1 MISIQGKGASTGVAI
16 GPLYFYQRA
25 KSTITRYE
33 VEDVYEEWG
42 RFKAAQAKAIDQLG
56 ELAEK
61 ARVEAGDDAALLF
74 ETHQMMAEDMD
85 YEESIEEMIKE
96 QKMNAEAA
104 VIDTAAVFADMFAQM
119 DDTYMQARAAD
130 VKDVSN
136 RIISALTGAVQ
147 GGIDSAVPVILAA
160 DDLAPSETVQLD
172 KSKIL
177 GFVTEGGSGS
187 SHTAI
192 LARTMGIPAIIG
204 VGNQLKPE
212 YEGREVIIDG
222 STGKV
227 VVGADEQTKQV
238 LMKKREDQ
246 IKMRKMLEELKG
258 KENVTKDG
266 QKIKVY
272 CNIGDPED
280 VPPVLNND
288 GGGIGLFRSEFLYLN
303 CDDYPTEEYQFQAYK
318 KVLSDMEGKEVVIRT
333 LDIGADKQ
341 IDYFELPK
349 EENPALG
356 NRALRICLNRPEIF
370 RTQLRALFRA
380 SAYGKLGI
388 MFPMVTSVWEVK
400 EARKMCEQVKKELD
414 AEGIPYS
421 PDVEIGIM
429 IETPAAAMM
438 SDRLAK
444 LVDFFSCGTN
454 DLTQYTLACDRQN
467 NDLGR
472 FFNPHHP
479 AVLRLLKMVCDN
491 AHKNGVWVGICG
503 ELGADLELTETFLS
517 IGIDELSVS
526 PRSVLPLRQK
536 IRETCVS
543 AVREKILADLLG
555 DEIRDN

>member
-1 MISIQGKGASTGVAI
+1 MISIQGKGVSTGVAI

-25 KSTITRYE
+25 KSAIRRYE
-33 VEDVYEEWG
+33 VEDPEAEWA
-42 RFKAAQAKAIDQLG
+42 RFKAAQAKAVEQLG

-61 ARVEAGDDAALLF
+61 AREEAGDEAALLF
-74 ETHQMMAEDMD
+74 ETHQMMAEDME
-85 YEESIEEMIKE
+85 YEEAIQAAVQENKL
-96 QKMNAEAA
+96 NAEAA
-104 VIDTAAVFADMFAQM
+104 VTDTAAQFADMFAAM
-119 DDTYMQARAAD
+119 EDPYFQARAAD
-130 VKDVSN
+130 VKDVSS
-136 RIISALTGAVQ
+136 RIIAALTGVVQ
-147 GGIDSAVPVILAA
+147 GGIDSPVPVILAA

-177 GFVTEGGSGS
+177 GFITEGGSGS

-204 VGNQLKPE
+204 VGDQIKPE

-222 STGKV
+222 STGNV
-227 VVGADEQTKQV
+227 VIEADADAKAH
-238 LMKKREDQ
+238 LMKKMEEQKKTRE
-246 IKMRKMLEELKG
+246 MLEKLKG
-258 KENVTKDG
+258 QPNETLDG
-266 QKIKVY
+266 RSMRVY
-272 CNIGDPED
+272 CNIGSPDD
-280 VPPVLNND
+280 VPAVLAND
-288 GGGIGLFRSEFLYLN
+288 AGGVGLFRSEFLYLN
-303 CDDYPTEEYQFQAYK
+303 CDDFPSEDYQFEAYK
-318 KVLSDMEGKEVVIRT
+318 KALADMGGREVIIRT

-341 IDYFELPK
+341 IGYFNMPH

-370 RTQLRALFRA
+370 HTQLRALYRA
-380 SAYGKLGI
+380 SAFGKLGI

-400 EARKMCEQVKKELD
+400 EAKKMCERVKAELTK
-414 AEGIPYS
+414 EGIPFS
-421 PDVEIGIM
+421 EDVEVGIM
-429 IETPAAAMM
+429 IETPAAAVM

-444 LVDFFSCGTN
+444 EVDFFSCGTN

-467 NDLGR
+467 ADLGR

-503 ELGADLELTETFLS
+503 ELGADLQLTETFLS

-536 IRETCVS
+536 IRETTLADVKD
-543 AVREKILADLLG
+543 KILADLLS
-555 DEIRDN
+555 DEITI